1 MTGASPDVALRFTL
15 RAEEVGAI
23 EIPGDSMNP
32 RQCAAMSVRDFWRAN
47 SMY

>member
-23 EIPGDSMNP
+23 EIPGNSMNP
-32 RQCAAMSVRDFWRAN
+32 RQCAARSVSDFWRAN
-47 SMY
+47 AMY